1 MQWEEVGP
9 LNHIAGI
16 SGTTVCQHRGP
27 RLKLL
32 PQGPWRRTALQLCV
46 EEVGPLNHMLE
57 LLETQ
62 YASTRAQTLPKEP
75 AARWRRISVCNIND
89 LVGGSGPV
97 KPYCML
103 PPNKE
108 PGSKSLLKDPGARI
122 GWRGNQ
128 VCSGMGDFTG
138 Q

>member
-16 SGTTVCQHRGP
+16 SGSTICQHRGP

-62 YASTRAQTLPKEP
+62 YAITRAQTQNLSPRNLQP
-75 AARWRRISVCNIND
+75 D
-89 LVGGSGPV
+89 
-97 KPYCML
+97 
-103 PPNKE
+103 
-108 PGSKSLLKDPGARI
+108 
-122 GWRGNQ
+122 
-128 VCSGMGDFTG
+128 GDAFLFAILTI
-138 Q
+138 